1 MAQEQAWGQKAL
13 DERVD
18 FFALGC
24 ILYECLTGRPA
35 FIGDAVS
42 LPMKVLFADPLSVRE
57 INEVVSPA
65 VDFLVGRMLSKSRLH
80 RPKGAGELAAELSAL
95 CEVESAPRKRAVG
108 PEPQTETVILD
119 PERKTTVLEE
129 PAAGRPGFTFLLLIG
144 PADGTPVEQGQTT
157 ASRRLEI
164 EALLN
169 GVGVPHNSQVEI
181 LDGGMIALNLPTPP
195 SPQQASDPLLRAP
208 FPFPPPSPATPP
220 PPSAD

>member
-24 ILYECLTGRPA
+24 ILYEGLTGRPA

-57 INEVVSPA
+57 INELVSPA
-65 VDFLVGRMLSKSRLH
+65 LDFLVRRMLSKSRLH
-80 RPKGAGELAAELSAL
+80 RPKGAGEVAAELSAL

-119 PERKTTVLEE
+119 PARQTPALQE
-129 PAAGRPGFTFLLLIG
+129 PAASPPGRT
-144 PADGTPVEQGQTT
+144 
-157 ASRRLEI
+157 
-164 EALLN
+164 
-169 GVGVPHNSQVEI
+169 
-181 LDGGMIALNLPTPP
+181 
-195 SPQQASDPLLRAP
+195 
-208 FPFPPPSPATPP
+208 FPFLCRPPTSTP
-220 PPSAD
+220 